1 MIILMMIC
9 LFLGL
14 WCLGVIVLIIV
25 YSVIGSWM
33 AVVCVSM
40 ILVTLLAVE
49 SVSFVAF
56 YRRTTVSCSEC
67 KIEDIFLYFLDNFLK
82 FWRFVFDYCLIFLDL

>member
-33 AVVCVSM
+33 AIVCMGV

-67 KIEDIFLYFLDNFLK
+67 KIEDILLDFLYYFLK
-82 FWRFVFDYCLIFLDL
+82 FWWFVFNYCLIFLDL